1 MSTGIRATTE
11 RYLREH
17 PEIECWGSSYG
28 VRRLGQV
35 SCCILGAALL
45 AHGKGYFR
53 ARGEVDRDGVAL
65 ETLIEVGQGASG
77 SPTAVAACLGFDPIN
92 ASTAAT
98 IFDTSYSSATSLIDF
113 TYLLPE

>member
-11 RYLREH
+11 RYLRKH
-17 PEIECWGSSYG
+17 PEIECRGSSYG

-35 SCCILGAALL
+35 SCCILGAAIL

-53 ARGEVDRDGVAL
+53 ARGEIDRDGVAL
-65 ETLIEVGQGASG
+65 ETLIEANQGASG
-77 SPTAVAACLGFDPIN
+77 SPSAAAECLGFAPND
-92 ASTAAT
+92 ASIAST

>member
-28 VRRLGQV
+28 VRRLGRV

-53 ARGEVDRDGVAL
+53 VRGASLGDGGAL
-65 ETLIEVGQGASG
+65 ETLIEANQGASG
-77 SPTAVAACLGFDPIN
+77 SPTAAAECLGFAPSD
-92 ASTAAT
+92 ASLAAT
-98 IFDTSYSSATSLIDF
+98 LFDTKYSSATSLIDF